1 MSIPLAECCP
11 SLRTVLDEEQAETLA
26 TRFRALADPARL
38 RLLSLLISAGGEAC
52 ACSLVE
58 PVGRSQPTVS
68 HHLRVLHEANLVERE
83 RRGSWVWY
91 WVVPERLEE
100 LREALAA
107 AGGERPR
114 GGYPAEQRA
123 VGQAPRR
130 RRRQEREAELVRQT

>member
-1 MSIPLAECCP
+1 MPAIHLNGTDL
-11 SLRTVLDEEQAETLA
+11 SLED
-26 TRFRALADPARL
+26 L
-38 RLLSLLISAGGEAC
+38 RRIVYEKVPVLLSPDAREA
-52 ACSLVE
+52 VE

-130 RRRQEREAELVRQT
+130 RRRQEREAEVVRQT